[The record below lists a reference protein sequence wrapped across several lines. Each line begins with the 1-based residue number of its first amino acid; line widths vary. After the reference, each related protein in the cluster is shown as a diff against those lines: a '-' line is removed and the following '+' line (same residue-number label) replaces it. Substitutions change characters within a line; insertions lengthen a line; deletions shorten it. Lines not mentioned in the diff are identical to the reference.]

1 MLDDKVPI
9 YVTSITLDDIINCLK
24 ETYNAPETKTIYIP
38 NKGIATIPLKEY
50 NKMMFDNGCLIY
62 PKEMEERIN
71 KEIIEDFHKSK
82 YELVSSKLLNNK
94 NCNEW
99 F

>member
-1 MLDDKVPI
+1 
-9 YVTSITLDDIINCLK
+9 
-24 ETYNAPETKTIYIP
+24 
-38 NKGIATIPLKEY
+38 
-50 NKMMFDNGCLIY
+50 MMFDNGCLIY

-82 YELVSSKLLNNK
+82 YELFSSKLLNNK
-94 NCNEW
+94 NCNER